1 MPIWASMPAAIELST
16 GLTDEACTRTST
28 SLSAGRGTGRSS
40 RRAGGVSGPSRV
52 TARVVVWSVVLMGVV
67 GPLGGSGRFTVV
79 VSRRKYYSAI
89 NDWCWYIVSMAAS
102 KSAPPAPSSIL
113 DEHRSSPGLLLAL
126 LGHEAMRR
134 LRAAHTAHGL
144 KPRQFQILGLLYDH
158 GGLAQR
164 ELMET
169 MGIDPSILV
178 TLLNPLEAEGL
189 VTRDRDLDDRRRHLV
204 ALTLAGEKKL
214 VAASRAQKDTEDE
227 LFASL
232 AGDQRSELRALLVEL
247 RDALGTEP
255 ERVGARE
262 AKR

>member
-1 MPIWASMPAAIELST
+1 MTASTKS
-16 GLTDEACTRTST
+16 S
-28 SLSAGRGTGRSS
+28 SA
-40 RRAGGVSGPSRV
+40 RA
-52 TARVVVWSVVLMGVV
+52 
-67 GPLGGSGRFTVV
+67 
-79 VSRRKYYSAI
+79 
-89 NDWCWYIVSMAAS
+89 
-102 KSAPPAPSSIL
+102 SIL

-126 LGHEAMRR
+126 LGHDAMRR

-144 KPRQFQILGLLYDH
+144 KPRQFQILGLLHDH

-204 ALTLAGEKKL
+204 ALTRAGEKKL

-232 AGDQRSELRALLVEL
+232 TGDQREQLRTLLVEL
-247 RDALGTEP
+247 RDALGTDP
-255 ERVGARE
+255 ERVGDSEARG
-262 AKR
+262 